1 MVTFKFGNEEILLS
15 ENAISNDSTVIGGRF
30 NKLATK
36 EMMQFRDA
44 YKSSAISVSNV
55 ASISAKLG
63 QDCINRGINAA
74 IDTLLEN
81 GIFDYDAAR
90 FMAQDPVFLFTSR
103 KAYNDQMRG
112 LDLLN
117 QKEQQQQAARD
128 AQRAGRSRWVGG
140 GFGVKGAVKGAVTA
154 GAMNAVTDI
163 FRGMGDLSKDSE
175 KYAEFLEKKKE
186 YIHAAEFVDS
196 LGRDISNCIKED
208 IKGRLFSILSEC
220 VPGFAVSDSTDS
232 QRATALF
239 NNLSRLNP
247 SQQQKALAQ
256 AIQLEPH
263 NWKYIQYAYDH
274 LDALGVAK
282 EDVDRLAQLSG
293 QEMSANAS
301 PQSADAS
308 TYKFDYIDQI
318 PFSHEQYAAEV
329 KEVAKKYGSNTVD
342 LLYIRDTLSVAY
354 KYSLIDEQLN
364 VLPKNDEELATA
376 YHAIFVC
383 AALEICI
390 SLGRWNINGIL
401 FDAEHSYSE
410 KSHIIFSV
418 CSKYHLVSGT
428 DESFCLS
435 SDLVK
440 KMQRL
445 TASTLK
451 QYKFIVK
458 LVDRLAKFRDREIV
472 IGSEK
477 TGVAYL
483 KEICE
488 KRLASTPNAV
498 IGAPIEKNSKKL
510 LTFRKNCSIPENDDV
525 YVLGDTSL
533 LCNGK
538 KGFALTATGFY
549 HNLNKSTEYW
559 DWKTFAQKSIEVKDD
574 QRFSIGE
581 VTSNQLDDETLYS
594 VVSILI
600 SMQKDARGESHP
612 VLNDHISPA
621 TMSETMDSDLPED
634 HVQTYILTHFNASSK
649 LQAIKYYR
657 EQTGADSEAAKLAV
671 DKILK

>member
-1 MVTFKFGNEEILLS
+1 MATFKFGNEEIVLS
-15 ENAISNDSTVIGGRF
+15 ENVLSNNSAGIGGRF

-44 YKSSAISVSNV
+44 YRSSSINVSNV
-55 ASISAKLG
+55 ASVSAKLG
-63 QDCINRGINAA
+63 QECINRGINAA

-81 GIFDYDAAR
+81 GIFDYDIAR
-90 FMAQDPVFLFTSR
+90 FMAQDPVFLFTNR
-103 KAYNDQMRG
+103 KAYCDQMRG
-112 LDLLN
+112 LDLIN
-117 QKEQQQQAARD
+117 QKEQQQQEARD

-163 FRGMGDLSKDSE
+163 FRGMGDISKDSE
-175 KYAEFLEKKKE
+175 KHAQFLEKKKE
-186 YIHAAEFVDS
+186 YIQSAEFVDS
-196 LGRDISNCIKED
+196 LGQDISNCIKED

-220 VPGFAVSDSTDS
+220 VPGFVVSDSTDS

-282 EDVDRLAQLSG
+282 EDVDRLAQLCD
-293 QEMSANAS
+293 QEMSANDSSQA
-301 PQSADAS
+301 AETS
-308 TYKFDYIDQI
+308 TYKFDFIDQI
-318 PFSHEQYAAEV
+318 PFRQEQYASEV
-329 KEVAKKYGSNTVD
+329 KEVAKKYGSNSVD

-390 SLGRWNINGIL
+390 SLGHWNINGIL
-401 FDAEHSYSE
+401 FDANRSYGE
-410 KSHIIFSV
+410 KCHIIFTV
-418 CSKYHLVSGT
+418 LSKYHLVSGT
-428 DESFCLS
+428 DEGFCLS
-435 SDLVK
+435 SDLIK

-445 TASTLK
+445 TTSTLK

-458 LVDRLAKFRDREIV
+458 LTDRLPLFQNREII
-472 IGSEK
+472 IGSEN
-477 TGVAYL
+477 TGIEYL
-483 KEICE
+483 KEMCE
-488 KRLASTPNAV
+488 KKLTSTPNAV
-498 IGAPIEKNSKKL
+498 IGSPIEKNTKKL
-510 LTFRKNCSIPENDDV
+510 LTFRKYCSIPESDDV
-525 YVLGDTSL
+525 YILGDTTL
-533 LCNGK
+533 LCSGK
-538 KGFALTATGFY
+538 KGFALTTTGFY
-549 HNLNKSTEYW
+549 HNLNKTTEHW
-559 DWKTFAQKSIEVKDD
+559 DWKAFAEKSIEAKED
-574 QRFSIGE
+574 QKFSIGE
-581 VTSNQLDDETLYS
+581 VDSNPLDDEVLYS
-594 VVSILI
+594 MLSILI
-600 SMQKDARGESHP
+600 SMQKDVQGESHP
-612 VLNDHISPA
+612 VMHDQENSHQISQPIDPA
-621 TMSETMDSDLPED
+621 LPED
-634 HVQTYILTHFNASSK
+634 SIQAYILTHFNASSK

-657 EQTGADSEAAKLAV
+657 EQTGADLETAKLAV
-671 DKILK
+671 EKILK